1 MASVPSTRPTQVNP
15 KQPLGQ
21 KNGASS
27 LYLEKTLGQAP
38 RGGSPHS
45 EAIAS
50 SEDEREVVAKK
61 PGSSTTSTKSSQ
73 MLPPLRRGSWL
84 QEVQAGPTARR
95 PSQGGVSITS
105 NNSQPSTPGEHG
117 PWNPAGY
124 KAASGAV
131 SFTPSWPNESRR
143 EPPSRLTELPQP
155 SSYFGTLLGAR
166 EELRSPGVE
175 SLGDESLQVR
185 KAGRSQSYS
194 VGQSEG
200 LPDPTQGRARASF
213 QAPRPSGLGELRE
226 EDYSGQGGIP
236 VSKAAPG
243 PGSSA
248 LLKHALGAGVR
259 HRASST
265 SINPGA
271 WHPQRSQTY
280 SESDFAVDEAD
291 DNEDADISG
300 RRGASMLGR
309 GLTDRR
315 FSEMSPLRTDL
326 TLNSPRTP
334 WHNSSLPFD
343 SIDEGSQSRRHSF
356 AVASPHSRNP
366 LGHSLF
372 GENSMDDETL
382 AISRA
387 TASTTHVTQDLGQV
401 ALPSPSQVRPTSYSQ
416 ETEYA
421 HFRTNSGDEETAIEL
436 GQAHDR
442 AFAQSYFSGV
452 GPAMR
457 SAQTVSTG
465 FTATSSAPLNPF
477 APPSVPRPTKHLY
490 IVTFKCSRS
499 DVYYIPENVGLEV
512 KAGDMVIVEGDRG
525 QDLGQ
530 VAAVDVSLEAA
541 KAHLKEAGEQH
552 FRWLMMFS
560 RHVQDRNSAANPN
573 GMLAVSNGEQYGR
586 EGGMGPRPPLQSS
599 LGDDLRPKMLKRL
612 AQGHEIQ
619 VLRDKEGAEAKAKRV
634 CQQKAMEH
642 GLTMEILDAEYQ
654 LDYKKLTFFY
664 YADCYINFNHLVTD
678 LFKIYKARI
687 WMSAVNPASFATPST
702 ALSQLPPPSNL
713 GPGVTNSANGGGF
726 GSSSVAVGP
735 SYGRGAFSSMYYR
748 RGHHP
753 QHRPNTYNI
762 PAPRTPGGLE
772 VSPTEAQHDFTENQ
786 GRQTYNYAHAPAYG
800 GFNPVAPAYAPSWL
814 QSPPPVNRYMPYQY
828 GFGGHGHSHAGYP
841 AHSGGYPAYSG
852 QDTSGGRNHGDG
864 HSENDNHDL
873 ANSLQGLSINRGP

>member
-1 MASVPSTRPTQVNP
+1 MTSVPSTRPPQVNS

-21 KNGASS
+21 KNGASA

-50 SEDEREVVAKK
+50 SEDEREVVTKK
-61 PGSSTTSTKSSQ
+61 PGTASTSAKSSQ
-73 MLPPLRRGSWL
+73 ILPPLRRGSWL

-124 KAASGAV
+124 KSASGAV
-131 SFTPSWPNESRR
+131 SFNPSWPNEPPRR

-155 SSYFGTLLGAR
+155 SSYFGSLLGAR

-175 SLGDESLQVR
+175 SLGDDSLQVR
-185 KAGRSQSYS
+185 KSGRSQSYS

-200 LPDPTQGRARASF
+200 LPDPSQGRARASF
-213 QAPRPSGLGELRE
+213 QAPRPSGLGDLRE
-226 EDYSGQGGIP
+226 EDYGGQGGIP

-243 PGSSA
+243 PAPSA
-248 LLKHALGAGVR
+248 LLKHALGVGVR

-280 SESDFAVDEAD
+280 SESDYAVDETD
-291 DNEDADISG
+291 DNEDADYSG
-300 RRGASMLGR
+300 RRAAPLLGR

-334 WHNSSLPFD
+334 WNNQALAFD

-356 AVASPHSRNP
+356 AVASPHSRNA
-366 LGHSLF
+366 LGQSLF
-372 GENSMDDETL
+372 GESGMDDDL
-382 AISRA
+382 SSLSRA
-387 TASTTHVTQDLGQV
+387 STGTAQATQDLGHG
-401 ALPSPSQVRPTSYSQ
+401 ALPSPSQVRAPNYSQ
-416 ETEYA
+416 ENEYA
-421 HFRTNSGDEETAIEL
+421 HFRTNSGDEESAIEL

-465 FTATSSAPLNPF
+465 FTATSSNTMNPF
-477 APPSVPRPTKHLY
+477 APPTVPRPTKHLY

-541 KAHLKEAGEQH
+541 KAAMKESGEQH

-586 EGGMGPRPPLQSS
+586 EGGMGPRPPLQNSM
-599 LGDDLRPKMLKRL
+599 GDDLRPKMLKRL

-634 CQQKAMEH
+634 CQQKAIEH

-687 WMSAVNPASFATPST
+687 WMSAVNPASFATPSN

-713 GPGVTNSANGGGF
+713 GPGVTSSANGGAF
-726 GSSSVAVGP
+726 GGNSSLAVGP
-735 SYGRGAFSSMYYR
+735 SYGRGAFS
-748 RGHHP
+748 
-753 QHRPNTYNI
+753 T
-762 PAPRTPGGLE
+762 PRTPGGLE
-772 VSPTEAQHDFTENQ
+772 VSPTEAQHDYSDNQ

-800 GFNPVAPAYAPSWL
+800 GFNPVATPYAPPTWM
-814 QSPPPVNRYMPYQY
+814 QNAPPVNRYMPYQY
-828 GFGGHGHSHAGYP
+828 GYGQPGPSHGGFPSQVGAYP
-841 AHSGGYPAYSG
+841 GFSG
-852 QDTSGGRNHGDG
+852 QDQLGIRNSGEGSQN
-864 HSENDNHDL
+864 ENENQDL
-873 ANSLQGLSINRGP
+873 ANSFQGLSLNRGP

>member
-1 MASVPSTRPTQVNP
+1 MASVPSTRPTQANT
-15 KQPLGQ
+15 KQSLGQ
-21 KNGASS
+21 KNGASA
-27 LYLEKTLGQAP
+27 LYLAKTLDQAP

-61 PGSSTTSTKSSQ
+61 PGSSTPAAKSSQ

-117 PWNPAGY
+117 PWNPSGY
-124 KAASGAV
+124 KSASGAV
-131 SFTPSWPNESRR
+131 SFNPSWPNESRR

-155 SSYFGTLLGAR
+155 SSYFGSLLGAR

-200 LPDPTQGRARASF
+200 LPDPSQGRARASF
-213 QAPRPSGLGELRE
+213 QAPRPSGLGDLRE

-236 VSKAAPG
+236 
-243 PGSSA
+243 
-248 LLKHALGAGVR
+248 
-259 HRASST
+259 
-265 SINPGA
+265 
-271 WHPQRSQTY
+271 
-280 SESDFAVDEAD
+280 
-291 DNEDADISG
+291 DADISG
-300 RRGASMLGR
+300 RRATNLLGR

-326 TLNSPRTP
+326 TLISPRTP
-334 WHNSSLPFD
+334 WNNPALPFD

-356 AVASPHSRNP
+356 AVASPSRNN

-372 GENSMDDETL
+372 GDASIEDDTMNAL
-382 AISRA
+382 RRVPSTS
-387 TASTTHVTQDLGQV
+387 TAHVTQDLSQG
-401 ALPSPSQVRPTSYSQ
+401 ALPSPSQVRSTNYSQ
-416 ETEYA
+416 DHEYA

-465 FTATSSAPLNPF
+465 FTATSSNTLNPF

-499 DVYYIPENVGLEV
+499 DVYYIPDNVGLEV

-586 EGGMGPRPPLQSS
+586 EGGMGPRPPLQSA

-634 CQQKAMEH
+634 CQQKAIEH

-687 WMSAVNPASFATPST
+687 WMSAVNPASFATPSN

-713 GPGVTNSANGGGF
+713 GPGVTNSANGGAFG
-726 GSSSVAVGP
+726 GSSSMAVGP
-735 SYGRGAFSSMYYR
+735 TYGRGAFS
-748 RGHHP
+748 
-753 QHRPNTYNI
+753 T
-762 PAPRTPGGLE
+762 PRTPGGLE
-772 VSPTEAQHDFTENQ
+772 VSPTEAQHDYADSQ
-786 GRQTYNYAHAPAYG
+786 SRQTYNYAHAPAYG
-800 GFNPVAPAYAPSWL
+800 GFNPVAPAYAPSWM
-814 QSPPPVNRYMPYQY
+814 QNAPPVNRYMPYQY
-828 GFGGHGHSHAGYP
+828 GFGGPGPSHGGYP
-841 AHSGGYPAYSG
+841 SHGGGGYPAFSG
-852 QDTSGGRNHGDG
+852 QDNSGLRNHGDASQ
-864 HSENDNHDL
+864 HENEHDL
-873 ANSLQGLSINRGP
+873 ANTLQGLSINRGP

>member
-1 MASVPSTRPTQVNP
+1 MASGPSTRPTQVNP

-61 PGSSTTSTKSSQ
+61 PGSSTTATKSSQ

-166 EELRSPGVE
+166 EEMRSPGVE

-236 VSKAAPG
+236 
-243 PGSSA
+243 
-248 LLKHALGAGVR
+248 
-259 HRASST
+259 
-265 SINPGA
+265 
-271 WHPQRSQTY
+271 
-280 SESDFAVDEAD
+280 
-291 DNEDADISG
+291 DADISG
-300 RRGASMLGR
+300 RRGATMLGR

-326 TLNSPRTP
+326 ILNSPRTP

-356 AVASPHSRNP
+356 AVASPQSLNS
-366 LGHSLF
+366 LGRSLF
-372 GENSMDDETL
+372 GEPNADDE
-382 AISRA
+382 AMGIPRA
-387 TASTTHVTQDLGQV
+387 TASMTHVTQDLGQV

-416 ETEYA
+416 DTEYA
-421 HFRTNSGDEETAIEL
+421 HFRTNSGDEESAIEL

-465 FTATSSAPLNPF
+465 FTATSSATLNPF

-599 LGDDLRPKMLKRL
+599 MGDDLRPKMLKRL

-726 GSSSVAVGP
+726 GSSSMAVGP
-735 SYGRGAFSSMYYR
+735 SYGRGAFS
-748 RGHHP
+748 
-753 QHRPNTYNI
+753 T
-762 PAPRTPGGLE
+762 PRTPGGLE
-772 VSPTEAQHDFTENQ
+772 VSPTEAQHDFNETQ
-786 GRQTYNYAHAPAYG
+786 GRQTYNYAHAPAYS
-800 GFNPVAPAYAPSWL
+800 GFNPVAPAYAPSWM
-814 QSPPPVNRYMPYQY
+814 QSPPPVNRYVPYQY

-841 AHSGGYPAYSG
+841 AHGGGYPAYSG
-852 QDTSGGRNHGDG
+852 QDNSGGRNHGDG
-864 HSENDNHDL
+864 RSENDSHDL

>member
-1 MASVPSTRPTQVNP
+1 MASVPSTRPTQVNT
-15 KQPLGQ
+15 KQSLGQ
-21 KNGASS
+21 KNGASA

-61 PGSSTTSTKSSQ
+61 PGSSTPATKSSQ

-117 PWNPAGY
+117 PWNPSGY
-124 KAASGAV
+124 KSASGAV
-131 SFTPSWPNESRR
+131 SFNPSWPNESRR

-155 SSYFGTLLGAR
+155 SSYFGSLLGAR

-200 LPDPTQGRARASF
+200 LPDPSQGRARASF
-213 QAPRPSGLGELRE
+213 QAPRPSGLGDLRE

-243 PGSSA
+243 PAPSA
-248 LLKHALGAGVR
+248 LLKHALGVGVR

-300 RRGASMLGR
+300 RRATNLLGR

-326 TLNSPRTP
+326 TLISPRTP
-334 WHNSSLPFD
+334 WNNPALPFD

-356 AVASPHSRNP
+356 AVASPSRNN

-372 GENSMDDETL
+372 GDASIEDDTMNVL
-382 AISRA
+382 RRVPSTS
-387 TASTTHVTQDLGQV
+387 TAHVTQDLSQG
-401 ALPSPSQVRPTSYSQ
+401 ALPSPSQVRSTNYSQ
-416 ETEYA
+416 DHEYA

-465 FTATSSAPLNPF
+465 FTATSSNTLNPF

-499 DVYYIPENVGLEV
+499 DVYYIPDNVGLEV

-586 EGGMGPRPPLQSS
+586 EGGMGPRPPLQSA

-634 CQQKAMEH
+634 CQQKAIEH

-687 WMSAVNPASFATPST
+687 WMSAVNPASFATPSN

-713 GPGVTNSANGGGF
+713 GPGVTNSANGGAFG
-726 GSSSVAVGP
+726 GSSSMAVGP
-735 SYGRGAFSSMYYR
+735 TYGRGAFS
-748 RGHHP
+748 
-753 QHRPNTYNI
+753 T
-762 PAPRTPGGLE
+762 PRTPGGLE
-772 VSPTEAQHDFTENQ
+772 VSPTEAQHDYADSQ
-786 GRQTYNYAHAPAYG
+786 SRQTYNYAHAPAYG
-800 GFNPVAPAYAPSWL
+800 GFNPVAPAYAPSWM
-814 QSPPPVNRYMPYQY
+814 QNAPPVNRYMPYQY
-828 GFGGHGHSHAGYP
+828 GFGGPGPSHGGYP
-841 AHSGGYPAYSG
+841 SHGGGYPAFSG
-852 QDTSGGRNHGDG
+852 QDNSGLRNHGDTSQ
-864 HSENDNHDL
+864 HENEHDL
-873 ANSLQGLSINRGP
+873 ANTLQGLSINRGP

>member
-1 MASVPSTRPTQVNP
+1 MASVPSTRPTQVNT
-15 KQPLGQ
+15 KQSLGQ
-21 KNGASS
+21 KNGASA

-61 PGSSTTSTKSSQ
+61 PGSSTPATKSSQ

-117 PWNPAGY
+117 PWNPSGY
-124 KAASGAV
+124 KSASGAV
-131 SFTPSWPNESRR
+131 SFNPSWPNESRR

-155 SSYFGTLLGAR
+155 SSYFGSLLGAR

-200 LPDPTQGRARASF
+200 LPDPSQGRARASF
-213 QAPRPSGLGELRE
+213 QAPRPSGLGDLRE

-236 VSKAAPG
+236 
-243 PGSSA
+243 
-248 LLKHALGAGVR
+248 
-259 HRASST
+259 
-265 SINPGA
+265 
-271 WHPQRSQTY
+271 
-280 SESDFAVDEAD
+280 
-291 DNEDADISG
+291 DADISG
-300 RRGASMLGR
+300 RRATNLLGR

-326 TLNSPRTP
+326 TLISPRTP
-334 WHNSSLPFD
+334 WNNPALPFD

-356 AVASPHSRNP
+356 AVASPSRNN

-372 GENSMDDETL
+372 GDASIEDDTMNVL
-382 AISRA
+382 RRVPSTS
-387 TASTTHVTQDLGQV
+387 TAHVTQDLSQG
-401 ALPSPSQVRPTSYSQ
+401 ALPSPSQVRSTNYSQ
-416 ETEYA
+416 DHEYA

-465 FTATSSAPLNPF
+465 FTATSSNTLNPF

-499 DVYYIPENVGLEV
+499 DVYYIPDNVGLEV

-586 EGGMGPRPPLQSS
+586 EGGMGPRPPLQSA

-634 CQQKAMEH
+634 CQQ
-642 GLTMEILDAEYQ
+642 
-654 LDYKKLTFFY
+654 
-664 YADCYINFNHLVTD
+664 
-678 LFKIYKARI
+678 
-687 WMSAVNPASFATPST
+687 
-702 ALSQLPPPSNL
+702 
-713 GPGVTNSANGGGF
+713 
-726 GSSSVAVGP
+726 
-735 SYGRGAFSSMYYR
+735 
-748 RGHHP
+748 
-753 QHRPNTYNI
+753 
-762 PAPRTPGGLE
+762 
-772 VSPTEAQHDFTENQ
+772 
-786 GRQTYNYAHAPAYG
+786 
-800 GFNPVAPAYAPSWL
+800 
-814 QSPPPVNRYMPYQY
+814 
-828 GFGGHGHSHAGYP
+828 
-841 AHSGGYPAYSG
+841 
-852 QDTSGGRNHGDG
+852 
-864 HSENDNHDL
+864 
-873 ANSLQGLSINRGP
+873 